1 MRLLALA
8 LVLFSVAARAES
20 VDLLLVL
27 AVDASGSIDEA
38 EFRLQREGYAEAL
51 SSPRFLAA
59 VRSGPVGAVAVAM
72 VEWGAPGAAA
82 TVVPWMR
89 VGDLAS
95 AEALAVAVLA
105 APRSAQSW
113 NAIGDAIDHSA
124 ALIRAAPFRT
134 DRAVIDLSGD
144 GPDMRSLNPVGAARA
159 SAAAAGIT
167 VNALAI
173 RGAEARV
180 NLEQYYERE
189 VIAGP
194 SAFVATAKDRRELTP
209 ALLAKL
215 VREIAWTPPAE
226 VPVP

>member
-1 MRLLALA
+1 MRLLALV
-8 LVLFSVAARAES
+8 LLLFSAAARAED

-51 SSPRFLAA
+51 SSRRFLDA
-59 VRSGPVGAVAVAM
+59 VRSGPAGAVAVAM

-89 VGDLAS
+89 VGDTKT
-95 AEALAVAVLA
+95 AEALAAAVLA
-105 APRSAQSW
+105 APRSSQSW
-113 NAIGDAIDHSA
+113 NAIGDAIDHCA
-124 ALIRAAPFRT
+124 GLITTAPFRAG
-134 DRAVIDLSGD
+134 RAVIDLSGD
-144 GPDMRSLNPVGAARA
+144 GPDIRSLNPVGAARA
-159 SAAAAGIT
+159 AAAAAGIT

-173 RGAEARV
+173 LGAEARV

-194 SAFVATAKDRRELTP
+194 GAFVTTAKDRRELTP

-226 VPVP
+226 FPVP

>member
-1 MRLLALA
+1 
-8 LVLFSVAARAES
+8 
-20 VDLLLVL
+20 
-27 AVDASGSIDEA
+27 
-38 EFRLQREGYAEAL
+38 
-51 SSPRFLAA
+51 
-59 VRSGPVGAVAVAM
+59 M

-89 VGDLAS
+89 VGDMAS
-95 AEALAVAVLA
+95 AEALAAAVLA

-113 NAIGDAIDHSA
+113 NAIGDAIDHSVG
-124 ALIRAAPFRT
+124 LIRSAPFRAG
-134 DRAVIDLSGD
+134 RAIIDLSGD

-159 SAAAAGIT
+159 AAAAAGIT

-173 RGAEARV
+173 LGAEARV

-194 SAFVATAKDRRELTP
+194 GAFVASAKDRRELTP

-226 VPVP
+226 IPVP